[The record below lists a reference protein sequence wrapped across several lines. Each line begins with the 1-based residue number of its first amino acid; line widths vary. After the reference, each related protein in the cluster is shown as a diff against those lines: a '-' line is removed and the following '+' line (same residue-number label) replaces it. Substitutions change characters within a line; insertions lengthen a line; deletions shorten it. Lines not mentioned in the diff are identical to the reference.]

1 MDTDTNGG
9 SNFFKKSNSYRIIIL
24 NEEIN
29 KELKGVQQKEKGI
42 NMIRPNYENKIIDL
56 KGKII

>member
-9 SNFFKKSNSYRIIIL
+9 TNFFKKSNSYRIIIL

-29 KELKGVQQKEKGI
+29 KELKEVQQKEKGI